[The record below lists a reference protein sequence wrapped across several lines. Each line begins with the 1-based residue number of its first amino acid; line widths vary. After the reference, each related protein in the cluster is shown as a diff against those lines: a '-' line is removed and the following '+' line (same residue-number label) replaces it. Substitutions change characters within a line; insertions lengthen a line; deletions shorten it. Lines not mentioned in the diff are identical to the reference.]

1 MTQVVGGLAIYCFYF
16 CINFIEAAPLY
27 WQFGRRTHLIGYL
40 NEAAP
45 FYLFMLSKTMLAVG
59 SKGSLVGLSFI

>member
-1 MTQVVGGLAIYCFYF
+1 MFSFYF
-16 CINFIEAAPLY
+16 YIYFIEAAPFY

-40 NEAAP
+40 NEEAP

-59 SKGSLVGLSFI
+59 SKGSLVGWSFILWFMLYLEG